1 MKVQPRKDVGGCDV
15 KNLPPEKPSH
25 CKHFFDI
32 GRMLL
37 MKANN
42 FESEE
47 ILPAADVGGGG
58 EEGEADMQKA

>member
-1 MKVQPRKDVGGCDV
+1 
-15 KNLPPEKPSH
+15 
-25 CKHFFDI
+25 
-32 GRMLL
+32 MLL